1 MPKFK
6 DRFKKFLANG
16 KRVGAGALA
25 AMTLFSSFTP
35 KLNASPLITEPCVK
49 NTQQAVKVN
58 NHRIIIP
65 PQLFATFMELKSE
78 NQPIA
83 RIYRRL
89 LLLIIQATEKLY
101 GNDEEKKEEIF
112 NLLTQNIDIKENY
125 MKYVLDLG
133 VRGSTYRTDP
143 DNFLVSLFQAE
154 EKTFAAL
161 VLIALFDHDN
171 IGKEWRKTLQMIR
184 LNKKPPKPIQKM
196 LDAIK
201 SEWLP
206 PLDRL

>member
-6 DRFKKFLANG
+6 DMFKKFSVNS
-16 KRVGAGALA
+16 KRMVAGALA
-25 AMTLFSSFTP
+25 AMSLLSFTP

-65 PQLFATFMELKSE
+65 PQLFATFVKLKNN

-83 RIYRRL
+83 KIHRRL
-89 LLLIIQATEKLY
+89 LLLIIQATEKVY
-101 GNDEEKKEEIF
+101 GNDEEKKEIIF
-112 NLLTQNIDIKENY
+112 DFLTQDIYKKERY
-125 MKYVLDLG
+125 IIYILG
-133 VRGSTYRTDP
+133 PLVTQRTYQTDP
-143 DNFLVSLFQAE
+143 DTFLVSLFQMDR
-154 EKTFAAL
+154 TRFAAL

-171 IGKEWRKTLQMIR
+171 IGKEWRKTLQMVR
-184 LNKKPPKPIQKM
+184 LNKEPPQPIQEI
-196 LDAIK
+196 LNAIK

-206 PLDRL
+206 SSI